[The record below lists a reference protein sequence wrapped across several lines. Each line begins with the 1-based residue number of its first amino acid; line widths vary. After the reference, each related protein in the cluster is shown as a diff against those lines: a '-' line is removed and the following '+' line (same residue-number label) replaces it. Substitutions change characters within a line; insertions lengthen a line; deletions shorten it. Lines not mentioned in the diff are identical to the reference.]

1 MSDNNLQVNGVNGS
15 CSSEDETPLDT
26 QAVPTN
32 GDELE
37 PPKEEER
44 TLTDHLNK
52 RLLESFL
59 TRLQEGS
66 VAMPQNS
73 ADEEIIDEDS
83 FDNDK

>member
-1 MSDNNLQVNGVNGS
+1 MADNHGVENGVNGS
-15 CSSEDETPLDT
+15 CSSEEESLPDSQTVSTHEEELD
-26 QAVPTN
+26 
-32 GDELE
+32 

-52 RLLESFL
+52 KLLESFF

-66 VAMPQNS
+66 IAMPQS
-73 ADEEIIDEDS
+73 ATEDDNNEENS